1 MKQRIIGSYN
11 KLKETNILSNFFN
24 LSGIQISNILLL
36 LLTIRI
42 ITGVV
47 GIAEFGIIMWVN
59 RFAQFI
65 GSIINYGTNQ
75 SAVRDVAGNLDNKK
89 ELNKVFYNTIWIRAL
104 IFALFLIVLPGLHA
118 FNVPYYS
125 YFILAIP
132 IVLAEVFN
140 PLCFYIGFEKLK
152 LFNVFNLVFNI
163 IAVGALL
170 IFIKDRADAGWV
182 NFILGAGNVVT
193 YLGLLIYLGAK
204 NKLPFQLPL
213 KSELFKIGKGNFY
226 LTVNN
231 ISGIVQQ
238 SFILFALAKW
248 NNANVLGAYSICD
261 RVIGQCRSLLIIIS
275 NAIYPNAVHIY
286 KQSTDLWNAYRKK
299 AKYLLAGLWFTG
311 AIFIFVFADLII
323 FVLTKEHSV
332 TAVLFL
338 RIMAFVPVVSSFN
351 VLNIL
356 DQLLKNNMV
365 YMFRIAVILV
375 VMAPLTAFILLNSGS
390 TPLIGTFT
398 LIVETS
404 SCLMYE
410 YIVKKSAVKNA

>member
-1 MKQRIIGSYN
+1 LKQRIIGSYN

-42 ITGVV
+42 ITGIV

-65 GSIINYGTNQ
+65 GSMINYGTNQ
-75 SAVRDVAGNLDNKK
+75 SAVRDVAGNLNNKK
-89 ELNKVFYNTIWIRAL
+89 ELSSVFYNTIWIRVL
-104 IFALFLIVLPGLHA
+104 IFLLFLGVLPGLRA

-125 YFILAIP
+125 YIILAIP

-140 PLCFYIGFEKLK
+140 PLCFYIGFEKLRV
-152 LFNVFNLVFNI
+152 FNLVNLVFNI
-163 IAVGALL
+163 IAVTALL
-170 IFIKDRADAGWV
+170 IFIKARADAGWV

-204 NKLPFQLPL
+204 NKLRFRLPL
-213 KSELFKIGKGNFY
+213 KSELFKIAKGNFY
-226 LTVNN
+226 LTINN

-248 NNANVLGAYSICD
+248 SNVNILGAYSICD
-261 RVIGQCRSLLIIIS
+261 RIIGQCRSLFIIIS
-275 NAIYPNAVHIY
+275 NSIYPNAVHIY
-286 KQSTDLWNAYRKK
+286 KQSTDLWNVYRKK
-299 AKYLLAGLWFTG
+299 AKYLLAGLWFAA
-311 AIFIFVFADLII
+311 AIFIVIFADLII
-323 FVLTKEHSV
+323 FILTKEHDA

-356 DQLLKNNMV
+356 DQLLKNNMT
-365 YMFRIAVILV
+365 YIFRIAVILV
-375 VMAPLTAFILLNSGS
+375 VIAPLTAFILLYSSN

-410 YIVKKSAVKNA
+410 YVVKKFAVQNA